1 MAKRSAK
8 AASKEPS
15 RSKRPTDVNQLGHY
29 MVALSTGQL
38 DEEPKPTQSEISRVM
53 AELGRRG
60 GLLGGKARAANLS
73 KKRKV
78 SIAKKAA
85 QARWS
90 NRENAGTI

>member
-8 AASKEPS
+8 AATKEPS
-15 RSKRPTDVNQLGHY
+15 RPKRPTDVNQLGHY

-38 DEEPKPTQSEISRVM
+38 EESKPTQNEISRVM

-60 GLLGGKARAANLS
+60 GLLGGKARAAKLS

-78 SIAKKAA
+78 GIAKKAA

-90 NRENAGTI
+90 KRENAGTI